1 MPSREL
7 WNKIKE
13 LMTEYEKGFGDEK
26 QTDAQKAQG
35 DKDQDDGG
43 QESLSDMTPEIESF
57 ESENDK
63 GSDPDEADGKEKK
76 KAKIAMYGAKL
87 KKMGY

>member
-13 LMTEYEKGFGDEK
+13 LMNEYEKGFDGEEAPAK
-26 QTDAQKAQG
+26 GSK
-35 DKDQDDGG
+35 DKNAIADGG
-43 QESLSDMTPEIESF
+43 QDPLADMAPEIETPDP
-57 ESENDK
+57 EEAVEN
-63 GSDPDEADGKEKK
+63 KEKK